1 VPAILLQLALTLHFL
16 AVQLSFVFKLQLLV
30 HVVPQVQN
38 VMDKVS
44 QVYRVVV
51 PRLVVVL
58 LRVQLSYLSLNLV
71 EETDGRNLEQE
82 R

>member
-1 VPAILLQLALTLHFL
+1 MPAILLQLAFTLHFL
-16 AVQLSFVFKLQLLV
+16 AVQLLFVFKLQLLV
-30 HVVPQVQN
+30 HFVPQVQH

-71 EETDGRNLEQE
+71 KETNGRNLEQE